1 MERIVV
7 LGLGNILYGDEGF
20 GVRVAERLYSR
31 YAFPD
36 NVEIVDA
43 GTQGHP
49 LLAFVE
55 RATRLLLLDAVDFG
69 LQPGTTVEK
78 DSTRHPGLFERA
90 QDEPTPEQLFRSA
103 GPCGA
108 EGLPPGGNPADRSP
122 ASGHDLWKHAEPP
135 VAVAAGHVGGHGRS
149 ISFMH
154 GACPAVR
161 RVPNPYSRT
170 LRSRLSGMFP
180 CLPERPAR

>member
-55 RATRLLLLDAVDFG
+55 RATHLLLLDAVDFG

-78 DSTRHPGLFERA
+78 DSTGIPAYL
-90 QDEPTPEQLFRSA
+90 SA
-103 GPCGA
+103 HKMSLHQNSFS
-108 EGLPPGGNPADRSP
+108 EVL

-135 VAVAAGHVGGHGRS
+135 VAVAAGHVGGHGAPS
-149 ISFMH
+149 
-154 GACPAVR
+154 A
-161 RVPNPYSRT
+161 
-170 LRSRLSGMFP
+170 SGMGRP
-180 CLPERPAR
+180 RPSGVSRIRIPEP

>member
-55 RATRLLLLDAVDFG
+55 RATHLLLLDAVDFG

-78 DSTRHPGLFERA
+78 DSTGIPAYLSAHKMSLH
-90 QDEPTPEQLFRSA
+90 QLFRSA

-135 VAVAAGHVGGHGRS
+135 VAVAAGHVGGHGAPS
-149 ISFMH
+149 
-154 GACPAVR
+154 A
-161 RVPNPYSRT
+161 
-170 LRSRLSGMFP
+170 SGMGRP
-180 CLPERPAR
+180 RPSGVSRIRIPEP

>member
-20 GVRVAERLYSR
+20 GVRVAERLFSR

-69 LQPGTTVEK
+69 LQPGTIVEK
-78 DSTRHPGLFERA
+78 DSTGIPAYLSAHKMSLHQNSFSEVLA
-90 QDEPTPEQLFRSA
+90 LAELKDCLPEEIRL
-103 GPCGA
+103 
-108 EGLPPGGNPADRSP
+108 SP

-135 VAVAAGHVGGHGRS
+135 VAVAARHVGGHGAPS
-149 ISFMH
+149 
-154 GACPAVR
+154 A
-161 RVPNPYSRT
+161 
-170 LRSRLSGMFP
+170 SGMGRP
-180 CLPERPAR
+180 RPSGVSRIRIPEP

>member
-49 LLAFVE
+49 CLLY
-55 RATRLLLLDAVDFG
+55 TSDA
-69 LQPGTTVEK
+69 
-78 DSTRHPGLFERA
+78 A
-90 QDEPTPEQLFRSA
+90 DE
-103 GPCGA
+103 
-108 EGLPPGGNPADRSP
+108 
-122 ASGHDLWKHAEPP
+122 
-135 VAVAAGHVGGHGRS
+135 
-149 ISFMH
+149 
-154 GACPAVR
+154 
-161 RVPNPYSRT
+161 
-170 LRSRLSGMFP
+170 
-180 CLPERPAR
+180 

>member
-78 DSTRHPGLFERA
+78 DSTGIPAYLSAVSYTHLNYPLDNKGLNPVHDLKTCLALYRIFREERA
-90 QDEPTPEQLFRSA
+90 DILY
-103 GPCGA
+103 
-108 EGLPPGGNPADRSP
+108 
-122 ASGHDLWKHAEPP
+122 ASTIKSVIYGIRC
-135 VAVAAGHVGGHGRS
+135 V
-149 ISFMH
+149 
-154 GACPAVR
+154 
-161 RVPNPYSRT
+161 
-170 LRSRLSGMFP
+170 
-180 CLPERPAR
+180 

>member
-20 GVRVAERLYSR
+20 GVRVAEQLYSR

-69 LQPGTTVEK
+69 LQPGTIIEK
-78 DSTRHPGLFERA
+78 DSTGIPAYLSAHKISLHQNSF
-90 QDEPTPEQLFRSA
+90 PEVLA
-103 GPCGA
+103 LA
-108 EGLPPGGNPADRSP
+108 ELKD
-122 ASGHDLWKHAEPP
+122 
-135 VAVAAGHVGGHGRS
+135 
-149 ISFMH
+149 
-154 GACPAVR
+154 
-161 RVPNPYSRT
+161 
-170 LRSRLSGMFP
+170 
-180 CLPERPAR
+180 CLPEEIRLIGAQPLDMTYGNTLSPLLLSRLDTLVGMALHQLQAWGVPSHPANSKSAFQNPEISLKRYVPLSA

>member
-78 DSTRHPGLFERA
+78 DSTGIPAYLSAHKMSL
-90 QDEPTPEQLFRSA
+90 PEQLFRSA

-135 VAVAAGHVGGHGRS
+135 VAVAAGHVGGHGAPS
-149 ISFMH
+149 
-154 GACPAVR
+154 A
-161 RVPNPYSRT
+161 
-170 LRSRLSGMFP
+170 SGMGRP
-180 CLPERPAR
+180 RPSGVSRIRIPEP

>member
-49 LLAFVE
+49 CWPSWSGP
-55 RATRLLLLDAVDFG
+55 RACCCWTPWTSGSSRGPPSRRTATG
-69 LQPGTTVEK
+69 I
-78 DSTRHPGLFERA
+78 PGLFERA

-135 VAVAAGHVGGHGRS
+135 VAVAGMTRWMDMALHQLQAWGE
-149 ISFMH
+149 
-154 GACPAVR
+154 PAVR

-180 CLPERPAR
+180 CLP

>member
-1 MERIVV
+1 MERIIV

-43 GTQGHP
+43 RNTGTSLAGLRGAGHAP
-49 LLAFVE
+49 AVAGRRGL
-55 RATRLLLLDAVDFG
+55 RAPAGNHRREG
-69 LQPGTTVEK
+69 QY
-78 DSTRHPGLFERA
+78 RHPGLFERA

-122 ASGHDLWKHAEPP
+122 ASGHDLWKHAEPLLLSRLDTLVDMALLQLQAWGVP
-135 VAVAAGHVGGHGRS
+135 GRP
-149 ISFMH
+149 
-154 GACPAVR
+154 ACPESVFQNPEISLER
-161 RVPNPYSRT
+161 YVP
-170 LRSRLSGMFP
+170 LS
-180 CLPERPAR
+180 A

>member
-1 MERIVV
+1 MERIIV

-69 LQPGTTVEK
+69 LPAGNHRREGQY
-78 DSTRHPGLFERA
+78 RHPGLFERA

-122 ASGHDLWKHAEPP
+122 ASGHDLWKHAEPLLLSRLDTLVDMALLQLQAWGVP
-135 VAVAAGHVGGHGRS
+135 GRP
-149 ISFMH
+149 
-154 GACPAVR
+154 ACPESVFQNPEISLER
-161 RVPNPYSRT
+161 YVP
-170 LRSRLSGMFP
+170 LS
-180 CLPERPAR
+180 A